1 MKEREDEEESERK
14 GSLNSLERE
23 KPLLKSWRIST
34 KRRKGLQ
41 EEQEP
46 PTFMRREEAEP
57 FLVCTLGRKRLLRGG
72 K

>member
-34 KRRKGLQ
+34 
-41 EEQEP
+41 
-46 PTFMRREEAEP
+46 
-57 FLVCTLGRKRLLRGG
+57 
-72 K
+72 